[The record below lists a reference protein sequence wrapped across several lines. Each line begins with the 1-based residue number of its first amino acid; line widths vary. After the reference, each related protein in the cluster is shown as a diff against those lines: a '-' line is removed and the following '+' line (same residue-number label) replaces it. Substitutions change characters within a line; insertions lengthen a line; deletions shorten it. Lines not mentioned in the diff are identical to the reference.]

1 MILSVRRAAAAALS
15 MFSMGAAAQSSPPAA
30 GSAPPA
36 RARCDS
42 IVAAARVDSV
52 ASGLF
57 ISVSPLG
64 GAEVRRHQLDV
75 IANYLGAEFIAPRP
89 FRLTVFSGPPL
100 TRILRLLAA
109 DSVAVLRAPSVT
121 GVFRF
126 TAPRKGSTPQVRTV
140 RASLMA
146 GFDSGA
152 ISAIHGLAG
161 LPSGF
166 TSSDDED
173 STMFEVRFSSDSTL
187 GAQRLFSA
195 YFPRMPVVDA
205 VPSRDNPAAE
215 FPDEAR
221 RDSIDGGEV
230 VLRFVVDR
238 DGLPALETVE
248 VVRANVLAFVRA
260 ALAALPAQS
269 FTPATVHG
277 CAVAQVVDYAF
288 TFVTPQPHRPSSR
301 H

>member
-1 MILSVRRAAAAALS
+1 MILSIRRAAVAALS
-15 MFSMGAAAQSSPPAA
+15 MPGMVAAAQSPS
-30 GSAPPA
+30 SPA
-36 RARCDS
+36 RVRCDS
-42 IVAAARVDSV
+42 VVAAARVDSV
-52 ASGLF
+52 AAGLF
-57 ISVSPLG
+57 ITAGRLS
-64 GAEVRRHQLDV
+64 GAEVRRHQIAV
-75 IANYLGAEFIAPRP
+75 ITNYLGAEFVAPRP

-100 TRILRLLAA
+100 TRILRPLAG

-126 TAPRKGSTPQVRTV
+126 TTPKKGSAPDVRTV

-146 GFDSGA
+146 GFDSAA

-161 LPSGF
+161 LPTGF
-166 TSSDDED
+166 TSADDED
-173 STMFEVRFSSDSTL
+173 STTFEVRFSSDSTL

-205 VPSRDNPAAE
+205 VPNRDNPAAE

-221 RDSIDGGEV
+221 RDSIGVGEV

-238 DGLPALETVE
+238 DGMPALETVE
-248 VVRANVLAFVRA
+248 VVRANVLAFVRS
-260 ALAALPAQS
+260 ALAALPAQT

-277 CAVAQVVDYAF
+277 CAEAQVVDYAF
-288 TFVTPQPHRPSSR
+288 TFVTPEPQRASP
-301 H
+301 